1 MLNESS
7 KTQKVTYR
15 QIDGDRKCISDCQG
29 LGERKYRSKKIF
41 QEYTDSIEDIVS
53 AFSTR
58 LSLFTNCKNLQL
70 LHELPA
76 GCWGVF
82 VLEAEQA
89 RAETLGVKAP
99 FSSSQPAL
107 IN

>member
-1 MLNESS
+1 MYTESYKS
-7 KTQKVTYR
+7 LIRKLKKQTNAKT
-15 QIDGDRKCISDCQG
+15 SM
-29 LGERKYRSKKIF
+29 
-41 QEYTDSIEDIVS
+41 
-53 AFSTR
+53 
-58 LSLFTNCKNLQL
+58 FTNCKNLQL

-89 RAETLGVKAP
+89 RAEPLGVKAP